1 MASVGSSSEQWAH
14 QVTVYLDIQE
24 VTLRLNGA
32 LGGNLVASLAGA
44 TDLNLSSEWA
54 RVGGLQPGA
63 EAVVRLRFA
72 YEQWQI
78 VSDVEGE
85 DVARLWFI
93 GASPWLDCDTPVN
106 AIRNG
111 LLKQVAH
118 AAHAVVE
125 DAFSG

>member
-1 MASVGSSSEQWAH
+1 MVGSSSEQWVR
-14 QVTVYLDIQE
+14 QVTVCLDVPE
-24 VTLRLNGA
+24 VTRRLNSA
-32 LGGNLVASLAGA
+32 LGETLVALLAGA

-54 RVGGLQPGA
+54 RVGGLQPGT

-78 VSDVEGE
+78 VSDAEGE

-111 LLKQVAH
+111 LLKHVAH